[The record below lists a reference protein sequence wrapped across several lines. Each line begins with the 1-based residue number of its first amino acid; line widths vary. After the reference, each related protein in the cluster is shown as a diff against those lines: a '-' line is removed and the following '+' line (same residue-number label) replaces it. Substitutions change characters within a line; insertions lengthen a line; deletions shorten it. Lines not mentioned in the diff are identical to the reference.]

1 MRMIIIYTECAPF
14 DAPVI
19 SLLSRLEAL
28 RSVQFSRQYTATH
41 FHFRADQSASR
52 YSHQNRSSQF
62 ESFANIYLRTL
73 ILALT
78 GAHPATLEAIHLAA
92 TYHAPPITQGP
103 AGESKRKRSRSSLR
117 LRLRPAGESKRKRSR
132 SSLRLRLRPPGITP
146 EALRPSPE
154 EPLQQAPQLHRS
166 WPCGAC
172 DGCHHRHRPLH
183 RPWS

>member
-1 MRMIIIYTECAPF
+1 MPLLF
-14 DAPVI
+14 DHP
-19 SLLSRLEAL
+19 SRLEAH
-28 RSVQFSRQYTATH
+28 RSASFSRQYTATH

-62 ESFANIYLRTL
+62 KSFANIYLRTL
-73 ILALT
+73 ILVLT
-78 GAHPATLEAIHLAA
+78 GAHPATLNSIHLAA

-117 LRLRPAGESKRKRSR
+117 LRLWQ
-132 SSLRLRLRPPGITP
+132 PGIMP
-146 EALRPSPE
+146 EVRRPLHLQR
-154 EPLQQAPQLHRS
+154 LQQAPQPLRS

-172 DGCHHRHRPLH
+172 DGCHRRHQPLH